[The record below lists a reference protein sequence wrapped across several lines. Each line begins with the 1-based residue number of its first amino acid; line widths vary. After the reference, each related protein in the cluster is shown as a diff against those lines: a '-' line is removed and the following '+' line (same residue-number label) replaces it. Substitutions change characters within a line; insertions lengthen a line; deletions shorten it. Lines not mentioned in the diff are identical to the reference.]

1 MPETKRENSPLSREL
16 IKPMFFFRCYK
27 VNVKKKTL
35 SYKKYTKILIQ
46 IFHRFQHKK
55 LEACV
60 MKDVRDRFS
69 NEEDIDTETEI
80 RSMSRVGKSFR
91 TTGASSQA
99 FVDELDDIAVSVYDF
114 LYGSNDMDLESVL

>member
-1 MPETKRENSPLSREL
+1 
-16 IKPMFFFRCYK
+16 
-27 VNVKKKTL
+27 
-35 SYKKYTKILIQ
+35 
-46 IFHRFQHKK
+46 
-55 LEACV
+55 

-69 NEEDIDTETEI
+69 SEEDIDTDTEI

-114 LYGSNDMDLESVL
+114 LYGSNDMDLESML